1 MQFKRV
7 IIIYNPNSTGDSE
20 KLARLF
26 AKTARKVFHA
36 ADVTLIATKFVAHG
50 EEIAAKAA
58 SLPGKTLIV
67 SSSGDG
73 GYHEVINGLM
83 SGKRLLS
90 NVTSAVLPAG
100 NANDHSRTMH
110 DSPLH
115 KRLKSTTVIKIDL
128 LKITVKQDGKSMTRY
143 AHSYAGLGFTPQVAR
158 ELNKHQLNAVKEFSL
173 LIKTFNKFEPFKIKQ
188 DNKIESYDSLVFSNI
203 NQMAKILTLA
213 KTNRPD
219 DGKFELIAMR
229 HENKLKMLLT
239 FARAAVSYIRPEKRL
254 KKFQFEVLHDMPFQ
268 LDGEV
273 IDLHKNANVTV
284 AIARHALKT
293 LV

>member
-1 MQFKRV
+1 MTFSR
-7 IIIYNPNSTGDSE
+7 ILIIYNPNSTGNSE
-20 KLARLF
+20 RLAKLFSKRAQ
-26 AKTARKVFHA
+26 KVFPKA
-36 ADVTLIATKFVAHG
+36 VIELVPTKFVAHG
-50 EEIAAKAA
+50 EEIAAEAA
-58 SLPGKTLIV
+58 RLKRKTLIV

-83 SGKRLLS
+83 NGKKLLS

-110 DSPLH
+110 DSPLY
-115 KRLKSTTVIKIDL
+115 KRLKSATVSKIDL
-128 LKITVKQDGKSMTRY
+128 LKITVEQDGKTMTRY

-173 LIKTFNKFEPFKIKQ
+173 LLKTFKDFEPFKINHN
-188 DNKIESYDSLVFSNI
+188 NKIESYDSLVFSNI
-203 NQMAKILTLA
+203 NQMAKVLTLS

-219 DGKFELIAMR
+219 DGRFELIAMR
-229 HENKLKMLLT
+229 HKSKLKMLLM
-239 FARAAVSYIRPEKRL
+239 FAKAAVSHVQPEKRL
-254 KKFQFEVLHDMPFQ
+254 KKFHFKVLHDMPFQ

-273 IDLHKNANVTV
+273 IDLRKDAKVTV